1 MGVGVAQAKL
11 LLFGEHAVVHGYPAL
26 GLGLPYTLRVE
37 ALERAPDWELDGVP
51 VRHRAA
57 VFQVI
62 RLLGGI
68 RSPDLP
74 PSHLRLSG
82 DVPIESGL
90 GSSAAL
96 CAALARLFY
105 PTAGALEH
113 WALARQ
119 AEHVFHGASSGVDVA
134 LALHPGLLLFTPG
147 DPYPELRSLDG
158 PPLTLVIGSLERAA
172 RARDLILGLRE
183 KARAGAVGVLDRLRC
198 LGEASRE
205 ALAYLRPTGAD
216 VAALGRLAQRARAIL
231 DELGLGHPAW
241 PLLES
246 AARRAGSL
254 GGKWS
259 GAGAGG
265 AFWFVFPDEGAAR
278 HAAATLGTL
287 DLPWLL
293 APRAVTPGHRTR

>member
-1 MGVGVAQAKL
+1 MGIGVAQAKL

-26 GLGLPYTLRVE
+26 GLGLPYTLRAE
-37 ALERAPDWELDGVP
+37 TLERASDWELDGVP
-51 VRHRAA
+51 ERHHDA
-57 VFQVI
+57 VFQVV
-62 RLLGGI
+62 RLLE
-68 RSPDLP
+68 RARTPDLP

-113 WALARQ
+113 WALARR
-119 AEHVFHGASSGVDVA
+119 AEEVFHGASSGVDVA
-134 LALHPGLLLFTPG
+134 LALHPGLVLFTPG
-147 DPYPELRSLDG
+147 APYPELRPLDC

-183 KARAGAVGVLDRLRC
+183 KARAGEAGVLDRLRA
-198 LGEASRE
+198 LGEASQE
-205 ALAYLRPTGAD
+205 ALAYLQPTGAD
-216 VAALGRLAQRARAIL
+216 VEALGRLAGRARAIL

-241 PLLES
+241 SLLETE
-246 AARRAGSL
+246 ARRAGSL

-265 AFWFVFPDEGAAR
+265 AFWFVFPDAEAAR
-278 HAAATLGTL
+278 HAAAALGAL

-293 APRAVTPGHRTR
+293 SPRAVTPGHRTR